1 MIKKCLDFL
10 LSTIPCTYVLWVYLF
25 KDTPWIY
32 FVTLTF
38 IGLVL
43 LKNLL
48 FPNKKLR
55 TLVWVLQALFI
66 LIFSVFI
73 SIFNATQLPYLYPV
87 IISLSIAL
95 SFMYTLY
102 KPPYM
107 IETFMRLRKENL
119 TQDEVSYA
127 KNLTITWVIFSIL
140 NAGVSLWSLSISMK
154 FWMLYNGLVAYI
166 LMGILF
172 LSGLAYPYI
181 KKKYD

>member
-1 MIKKCLDFL
+1 MVKKLLNCL
-10 LSTIPCTYVLWVYLF
+10 LSLVPFTYVLWVYLF
-25 KDTPWIY
+25 KDTPWLYLVTIT
-32 FVTLTF
+32 FV
-38 IGLVL
+38 GLVL
-43 LKNLL
+43 LKNVL

-55 TLVWVLQALFI
+55 TLVWIVQ
-66 LIFSVFI
+66 SVFI
-73 SIFNATQLPYLYPV
+73 LTCSVCVSIFNATQLPYLYPV
-87 IISLSIAL
+87 IISLSIAF
-95 SFMYTLY
+95 SFMYTLC

-154 FWMLYNGLVAYI
+154 FWMLYNGLIAYI

>member
-1 MIKKCLDFL
+1 MPF
-10 LSTIPCTYVLWVYLF
+10 TYVLWVYLF

-38 IGLVL
+38 AVFVL

-48 FPNKKLR
+48 APNKKLR
-55 TLVWVLQALFI
+55 TLIWVVQTLFI
-66 LIFSVFI
+66 LICSVIIF
-73 SIFNATQLPYLYPV
+73 IFNATQLPYLYPV
-87 IISLSIAL
+87 IINLSIAL

-107 IETFMRLRKENL
+107 IETFMRLRKESL

-127 KNLTITWVIFSIL
+127 KRLTIIWFIFSIF
-140 NAGVSLWSLSISMK
+140 NACVSLWTLSISMN
-154 FWMLYNGLVAYI
+154 FWMLYNGLIAYI
-166 LMGILF
+166 LMGVLL
-172 LSGLAYPYI
+172 LSGFAYPYI